1 MLPLLKT
8 PIPGPESRRLA
19 ARLARAES
27 PNVTFL
33 SEGFPVF
40 WDRAEGASVWDA
52 DGNRFLDLTS
62 GFGVA
67 GLGYGEK
74 ALVAAVADQAG
85 KLLHGM
91 GDVHPTAL
99 KAELCSELSRLTFEK
114 WGAGPGKV
122 ILGCTGGE
130 AVEAA
135 LKTAVLSAAASGT
148 GKRGVLAFR
157 NGYHGLGYGALTVT
171 GSPYFR
177 DPFAAQLAD
186 FAHFAPYPGAET
198 DPMTYAE
205 ALTHDLIVHPI
216 GAILV
221 EPIQGRGGQNIPPG
235 WFLPLLRRI
244 ADQSGA
250 LLIFDEI
257 FTGWYRTGRR
267 FACDHD
273 GVVPDLVCLGKAL
286 TGGFPLSACVGK
298 AQVIDHAW
306 PRSTG
311 EAIHTS
317 TFLGNPLGCRMALES
332 LRLLERPG
340 LAETV
345 TRKGDVL
352 LAALRDLEAEN
363 LGFVRARGRGLMAG
377 IDVVDK
383 KGNPDP
389 ARAGA
394 IVEGMLAEGVILLSD
409 GPSRNTV
416 AFTPPFVVEEEAVR
430 WAVGRLGAW
439 AF

>member
-8 PIPGPESRRLA
+8 PVPGPESRRLA
-19 ARLARAES
+19 ALLARAES
-27 PNVTFL
+27 PNVTYL
-33 SEGFPVF
+33 SAGFPVF
-40 WDRAEGASVWDA
+40 WERAEGASVWDA

-99 KAELCSELSRLTFEK
+99 KAELCAALSRLTFEA

-122 ILGCTGGE
+122 VLGCTGAE

-135 LKTAVLSAAASGT
+135 LKTAALAT
-148 GKRGVLAFR
+148 GKRGVLAFK

-177 DPFAAQLAD
+177 DPFTAQLAD
-186 FAHFAPYPGAET
+186 FARFVPFPDAST
-198 DPMTYAE
+198 DPTTYAASL
-205 ALTHDLIVHPI
+205 ALEIEIHPV

-221 EPIQGRGGQNIPPG
+221 EPIQGRGGQNIPPP
-235 WFLPLLRRI
+235 WFLPLLRRL
-244 ADQSGA
+244 ADGKHT
-250 LLIFDEI
+250 LLVFDEI
-257 FTGWYRTGRR
+257 LTGWHRTGRR

-286 TGGFPLSACVGK
+286 TGGFPLSACVGR
-298 AQVIDHAW
+298 AEVIDAAW
-306 PRSTG
+306 PKSSG

-332 LRLLERPG
+332 LRLLEAPG
-340 LAETV
+340 LDAEI
-345 TRKGDVL
+345 TRKGDLL
-352 LAALRDLEAEN
+352 LAALRELERKG
-363 LGFVRARGRGLMAG
+363 LGFARARGRGLLAG
-377 IDVVDK
+377 IDVIDQA
-383 KGNPDP
+383 GNPDP

-409 GPSRNTV
+409 GPDRNTL
-416 AFTPPFVVEEEAVR
+416 AFTPPFVIEEETLR
-430 WAVGRLGAW
+430 WAVGRLEKWPA
-439 AF
+439 

>member
-8 PIPGPESRRLA
+8 VVPGPESRRLA
-19 ARLARAES
+19 AELAQNES
-27 PNVTFL
+27 RNVTFL
-33 SEGFPVF
+33 SPGFPVF

-74 ALVAAVADQAG
+74 SLVAAVADQAA

-99 KAELCSELSRLTFEK
+99 KACLCAELSRLTFEA

-122 ILGCTGGE
+122 ILGCTGAE

-135 LKTAVLSAAASGT
+135 LKTAALAT

-171 GSPYFR
+171 GSDFFR
-177 DPFAAQLAD
+177 APFAAQLAD
-186 FAHFAPYPGAET
+186 FARFAPYPGHEFDAV
-198 DPMTYAE
+198 TYAASLEE
-205 ALTHDLIVHPI
+205 ALTQADHPV

-221 EPIQGRGGQNIPPG
+221 EPIQGRGGQNIPPN
-235 WFLPLLRRI
+235 WFLPLLRRL
-244 ADQSGA
+244 ADRTGA

-257 FTGWYRTGRR
+257 FTGWYRTGQR
-267 FACDHD
+267 FACDYAMT
-273 GVVPDLVCLGKAL
+273 VPDLVCLGKAL

-298 AQVIDHAW
+298 AAVIDAW
-306 PRSTG
+306 PLSTG

-332 LRLLERPG
+332 LRLLEAPG
-340 LAETV
+340 LGDLV
-345 TRKGDVL
+345 MRKGEIL
-352 LAALRDLEAEN
+352 LAALRDLEAKD

-377 IDVVDK
+377 IDVVDRA
-383 KGNPDP
+383 GRPDP

-409 GPSRNTV
+409 GPDRKHRGVHPALS
-416 AFTPPFVVEEEAVR
+416 
-430 WAVGRLGAW
+430 
-439 AF
+439 